1 LLTVVPFPDNAID
14 LTGSDTANKENDPP
28 KIKPINISQGT
39 VGSYYVDLLIEEEL
53 KNEGRKK
60 RNQEIKDEQKS
71 KQQKIE
77 SLKKITKVSSAQ
89 LASYNHYT
97 LDETIRDMVFE
108 RNAAAEA
115 AQMAT
120 EQRKRAAES
129 KKTEFLSNSLKKF
142 SDCPNGLTVPDLK
155 AIVTATT
162 KASDSPVKRKKED
175 LQQQL
180 FREPRYSRAKLL
192 AEELRRT
199 LNAEAAEALLGM
211 FDPAGSAT
219 NNITAV

>member
-1 LLTVVPFPDNAID
+1 
-14 LTGSDTANKENDPP
+14 
-28 KIKPINISQGT
+28 
-39 VGSYYVDLLIEEEL
+39 
-53 KNEGRKK
+53 
-60 RNQEIKDEQKS
+60 
-71 KQQKIE
+71 
-77 SLKKITKVSSAQ
+77 
-89 LASYNHYT
+89 
-97 LDETIRDMVFE
+97 MVFE
-108 RNAAAEA
+108 QNAAAEA
-115 AQMAT
+115 AHMAT

-142 SDCPNGLTVPDLK
+142 SDCPNGK

-162 KASDSPVKRKKED
+162 KASDSHVKRKKED